1 MTSNLIFSPSTADIH
16 PRLRFPRFA
25 IQNPK
30 SKIQNYLAVVA
41 VAAAVLAAG
50 CGLTKPS
57 HSANAQ
63 GKPANSFNANS
74 KNGNGTSKNDT
85 IPNAAAVGL

>member
-1 MTSNLIFSPSTADIH
+1 L
-16 PRLRFPRFA
+16 
-25 IQNPK
+25 
-30 SKIQNYLAVVA
+30 A

-57 HSANAQ
+57 HSANTQ
-63 GKPANSFNANS
+63 GKPANSFKADS